1 MSLPVASDKSGSARS
16 GIDGRETDGMDGMAG
31 IMSRAD
37 FVMLS
42 IRLGAAS
49 SARHTTALAIDA
61 ATNNQ
66 STLIHSP
73 FALPARLGIGQRLV
87 AIGLV
92 YPLRFGQ
99 GPSLRIATISL
110 SDPVISEEHTPKIVR
125 SGSLLLLS
133 TLKTSL

>member
-1 MSLPVASDKSGSARS
+1 
-16 GIDGRETDGMDGMAG
+16 
-31 IMSRAD
+31 
-37 FVMLS
+37 
-42 IRLGAAS
+42 
-49 SARHTTALAIDA
+49 
-61 ATNNQ
+61 
-66 STLIHSP
+66 
-73 FALPARLGIGQRLV
+73 LPARLGIGQRLV